1 MQKIVLLLI
10 FFISVAVYSQIE
22 EGVIVYKIDMNKQQ
36 AAIDKEKSSMEPKK
50 YEYYS
55 NIYKASKELEFKLS
69 FNTKYSLYNSLDNL
83 NIGKTNFFKD
93 IALIMSYYKGE
104 YYTSL
109 SQKKQIIKTDS
120 GTNIDAPIENKEWKL
135 TKETKKIG
143 AFLCYKATQV
153 KTVPIGDVTI
163 VAWYTPE
170 IPFAYGPNNY
180 VGQLPGLILELNG
193 LMATYKAKEIKLNP
207 KKPVDIKWP
216 QNVEAMSMD
225 EYKKAG
231 DEYYN
236 KLKKEKR

>member
-1 MQKIVLLLI
+1 MKNILLLI
-10 FFISVAVYSQIE
+10 LLPILSFSQIK

-36 AAIDKEKSSMEPKK
+36 AVLDKEKSSIGIQK
-50 YEYYS
+50 YEYLS
-55 NIYKASKELEFKLS
+55 NVFKASKELEFNLS
-69 FNTKYSLYNSLDNL
+69 FNSKYSLFNPLDNL
-83 NIGKTNFFKD
+83 DVGKTNYFKGL
-93 IALIMSYYKGE
+93 ALIMSSSKGK

-109 SQKKQIIKTDS
+109 SQKKQIIETRRKINFDL
-120 GTNIDAPIENKEWKL
+120 PIEKGNWKL

-143 AFLCYKATQV
+143 DFLCYKATFL
-153 KTVPIGDVTI
+153 KTTKNGNKTI
-163 VAWYTPE
+163 IAWYSPA

-180 VGQLPGLILELNG
+180 VGQLPGLILELNDI
-193 LMATYKAKEIKLNP
+193 MATYKAKEIKLNP

-216 QNVEAMSMD
+216 QNIKTMSKD